1 MSPSYFPLDLYSA
14 RARDNP
20 IFYMDSDVDDVDEHP
35 VASQAEAPQEVPD
48 VIDFPSIPPILAG
61 ILDYL
66 KSSGGIQNI
75 Q

>member
-1 MSPSYFPLDLYSA
+1 MSSLYFPLKLYSA

-20 IFYMDSDVDDVDEHP
+20 IFYMDSDIDDVDEHP
-35 VASQAEAPQEVPD
+35 VASQAEAPKEVPD

-66 KSSGGIQNI
+66 KSSSRIQNI